1 MFPIRKILCLGFL
14 QAFYLSS
21 VIAQI
26 FQNIPASQIQNIQH
40 MQYSQQQPIPSSLLS
55 TFTTSMPMVDKL
67 GAIANV
73 IQKMPANPRGVGQ
86 RQYMADALKQSA
98 LESLM
103 MAANACKCNQ
113 RSEGSLSMPQQQM
126 RVGGDVMGNR
136 MFKLPNDARCYLREL
151 FRLTER
157 ITLLHKESD
166 IGLMRRGNLTT
177 KPWQV
182 LAPVC
187 SKPIYLEVTV
197 CQVLHQDLSNIQT
210 SSDNLKRCTRQ
221 TNSLPLHVNG
231 IPYQNGGNTLPNP
244 ENNMAQNLNSLP
256 MNMATQNGN
265 NWAFERLVQ
274 NGNNIN
280 SNGFLL
286 NNGLSNNIPHL
297 NNLPVSNNLLFESG
311 ISAGNNQPISNILL
325 NGHNEQVINGF
336 KNFNN
341 IQSENGFINNW
352 PSVNSNRMQNTNDF
366 QVTNSAHSNLP
377 GSYNFGQN
385 LPENNNLLY
394 NNNKMTNSF
403 QNNVPIA
410 NALQN
415 SFHLPTNNML
425 SNNNNMLFSNGIN
438 NLATKSPLSKYFPI
452 GNGLPGIHD
461 FQMTNG
467 IGNFNNGLPLATNNV
482 PFFNNVPLNGLQ
494 DPNINDPFTITGN
507 IPLHTIVPRNVI
519 NDNQRIF
526 NGGVIAN
533 DFSSA
538 GRIPPNGFSFNSWP
552 RFNNMM
558 MSNTG
563 PIGKNC
569 QA

>member
-1 MFPIRKILCLGFL
+1 MSAIRKILCLGFL

-40 MQYSQQQPIPSSLLS
+40 MQYSQQQPIPSTLLS

-136 MFKLPNDARCYLREL
+136 M
-151 FRLTER
+151 
-157 ITLLHKESD
+157 
-166 IGLMRRGNLTT
+166 
-177 KPWQV
+177 
-182 LAPVC
+182 
-187 SKPIYLEVTV
+187 VTV

-286 NNGLSNNIPHL
+286 NNGPSNNIPHL
-297 NNLPVSNNLLFESG
+297 NNLPDSNNLLFESG

-325 NGHNEQVINGF
+325 NGHNEQVANGF

-366 QVTNSAHSNLP
+366 QVTNSAHLNLP

-467 IGNFNNGLPLATNNV
+467 IGNFNNGLPLATNNF

-519 NDNQRIF
+519 NDNERIF

-558 MSNTG
+558 MSNAG